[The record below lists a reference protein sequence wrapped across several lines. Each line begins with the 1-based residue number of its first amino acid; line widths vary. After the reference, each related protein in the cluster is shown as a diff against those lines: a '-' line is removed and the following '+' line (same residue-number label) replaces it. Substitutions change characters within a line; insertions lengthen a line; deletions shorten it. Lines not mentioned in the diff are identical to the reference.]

1 MTTIDKRDFEQTRL
15 NRILGSLRHMAN
27 GEFCLPNANNGLD
40 AKLDHLRRII
50 MEAALAKCNGNVCA
64 AARLLGINRDAMRYR
79 LGLTRKKQ
87 RPTTAS

>member
-1 MTTIDKRDFEQTRL
+1 MSSSNSPADY
-15 NRILGSLRHMAN
+15 NRTEILSRVTLMA
-27 GEFCLPNANNGLD
+27 LD
-40 AKLDHLRRII
+40 AFDVCPRPLHMDADLDHLRRII